1 MTLMGIH
8 WDFEGIDREG
18 ECIKVFEEPQRK
30 QIDLELFS
38 AISYILKPSK

>member
-30 QIDLELFS
+30 TNRFGIIQCDFI
-38 AISYILKPSK
+38 YPKTV